1 MRPGTCATS
10 DAVRTSLDSDRTLI
24 TGVTVDLV
32 RQQITVSAISLDTRW
47 YRGYRP
53 HGSETMSRRYA
64 TFTTD

>member
-53 HGSETMSRRYA
+53 MAAKRYVPPLRNVYN
-64 TFTTD
+64 